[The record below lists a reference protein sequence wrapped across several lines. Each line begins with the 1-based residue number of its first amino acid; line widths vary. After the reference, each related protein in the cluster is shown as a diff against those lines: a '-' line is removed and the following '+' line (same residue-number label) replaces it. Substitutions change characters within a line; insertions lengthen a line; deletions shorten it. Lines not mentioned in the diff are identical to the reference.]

1 MATIN
6 NTAIIK
12 IYMCELRRPV
22 SPAPTSE
29 RDAISDVRNESPNTV
44 HERGQCAAGQRS
56 KCLAVISGTI
66 LNGPAR
72 SNRKIRKESLDAHH
86 SRPMSN

>member
-1 MATIN
+1 M
-6 NTAIIK
+6 
-12 IYMCELRRPV
+12 YELRRPV
-22 SPAPTSE
+22 SSAQRASE
-29 RDAISDVRNESPNTV
+29 RDAISDVWNESPNTV
-44 HERGQCAAGQRS
+44 HERGQCAAVERS

-86 SRPMSN
+86 SSHVELDHGSVGS